1 MESIHAIVMKVK
13 SETWKARGNFPEKT
27 VSRIY
32 ALDIET
38 DELVELTISEIKA
51 EELNEKFQL
60 AKPSE
65 NKWPVSEILFSISG
79 QKVEVSDVVVSEM
92 CELKKKN

>member
-13 SETWKARGNFPEKT
+13 SETWKARANFPEKT

-38 DELVELTISEIKA
+38 DELLELTISEDKA
-51 EELNEKFQL
+51 NELKDKFQT

-79 QKVEVSDVVVSEM
+79 QKVEVSDVIVSEM
-92 CELKKKN
+92 CELKKKS